1 MPSQTAQQQEPE
13 QNQPRRASAD
23 ETELSIAEMVR
34 VMDVASA
41 LQRERSVAERELNRE
56 ETKKLLREK
65 LMETARLTGDPVTE
79 DEIDAAIEHYFDN
92 LHEFEPPKTSG
103 ESLLAHL
110 YVMRAA
116 IAKWACGIGV
126 AAVVWWSLFSFGIMP
141 GEARDARIAADLQ
154 GQINKAAAAAMEVAT
169 VPDVKERIAQLT
181 KQADAYRE
189 AGKLT
194 EMQEIA
200 EQIAAQ
206 EMLLRQDYTIEVV
219 QSPKSGIDRYADG
232 GDKLSGYYLIVQA
245 RNADGSL
252 RRMQIRDA
260 ETGKIKTVQQWG
272 ELVPKEVYDQIA
284 ADKQTDGVVD
294 QTAFARKSP
303 GELKAKVTM
312 QGPEGGV
319 LSRGRQITQ
328 W

>member
-1 MPSQTAQQQEPE
+1 MAIQTAQQPE
-13 QNQPRRASAD
+13 QDQPRRASAD
-23 ETELSIAEMVR
+23 DQQLSIAEMVR

-41 LQRERSVAERELNRE
+41 LKRERSIAERELNRE
-56 ETKKLLREK
+56 ETKQLLREK

-92 LHEFEPPKTSG
+92 LHEFQPPEASG
-103 ESLLAHL
+103 ETLLAHL
-110 YVMRAA
+110 YVMRTT
-116 IAKWACGIGV
+116 IAKWACAIGV
-126 AAVVWWSLFSFGIMP
+126 AAALWWGMFSFGIMP
-141 GEARDARIAADLQ
+141 GKARDARIAAELQ
-154 GQINKAAAAAMEVAT
+154 GHINKSAAAAIEMAT
-169 VPDVKERIAQLT
+169 VPNVKERIAQLT

-206 EMLLRQDYTIEVV
+206 EMLLRQEYTIEVV

-232 GDKLSGYYLIVQA
+232 GEKLSGYYLIVQA
-245 RNADGSL
+245 RNPDGSI

-260 ETGKIKTVQQWG
+260 ETGKIKTVSQWG
-272 ELVPKEVYDQIA
+272 ELVPKETYDQIA
-284 ADKQTDGVVD
+284 ADKQADGIVD
-294 QTAFARKSP
+294 QTAFARKSK
-303 GELKAKVTM
+303 GELKVNVTM
-312 QGPEGGV
+312 QAPDGGV